1 MKATSVYSPQSKG
14 LCELHNNAIADTSLK
29 VQDDYGYDL
38 ETALSR
44 ALCAKNS
51 LMKNKFFKN
60 IQVQF
65 GCNPNLSNDIDNS
78 LGARNGFTQPI
89 FYKKFDHFSL

>member
-14 LCELHNNAIADTSLK
+14 LCELHNNAIADISFK
-29 VQDDYGYDL
+29 VQDNYGYDL

-51 LMKNKFFKN
+51 LMKNKFYN
-60 IQVQF
+60 LDVIQIYQMILITV
-65 GCNPNLSNDIDNS
+65 
-78 LGARNGFTQPI
+78 
-89 FYKKFDHFSL
+89 